1 MMSCILLALVIG
13 AHLPNDLNPSRLIRT
28 VRAFLDFL
36 YLVWLRRHSS
46 DTLHQLKS
54 ALKMFHE
61 NKSIFVDLDIRKN
74 FKIPKLHSLCHYA
87 SSIKLFGTM
96 DNYNTQHTEHLHS
109 TLSKPSYRASNKCDE
124 LPQMTS
130 WLECQE
136 KVYRQDMNIRQRLNE
151 GQHHGRQPIPTLL
164 PWRQIRMT

>member
-1 MMSCILLALVIG
+1 MMSHILLALVIG
-13 AHLPNDLNPSRLIRT
+13 THLPNDLNPSWLVHT
-28 VRAFLDFL
+28 VCTFLDFL
-36 YLVWLRRHSS
+36 YLVQLHCHSS

-61 NKSIFVDLDIRKN
+61 NKSIFVDLDICKN
-74 FKIPKLHSLCHYA
+74 FKIPKLHSLHHYS

-109 TLSKPSYRASNKCDE
+109 TLSKPLAHHTSNKCDE

-130 WLECQE
+130 WLEHQE
-136 KVYRQDMNIRQRLNE
+136 KVY
-151 GQHHGRQPIPTLL
+151 
-164 PWRQIRMT
+164 

>member
-1 MMSCILLALVIG
+1 MMSRILLALVIG
-13 AHLPNDLNPSRLIRT
+13 AHLPNDLNPSRLICT
-28 VRAFLDFL
+28 VHTFLDFL
-36 YLVWLRRHSS
+36 YLVWLRCHSS
-46 DTLHQLKS
+46 DTLHRLKS

-74 FKIPKLHSLCHYA
+74 FKIPKLHSLHHYA

-109 TLSKPSYRASNKCDE
+109 TLSKPSYRASNKRDE

-130 WLECQE
+130 WLERRE
-136 KVYRQDMNIRQRLNE
+136 KVYRQDMNI
-151 GQHHGRQPIPTLL
+151 
-164 PWRQIRMT
+164 W